1 MRVRYSP
8 RIARW
13 IAEREGKA
21 LAADGSLEMEHP
33 LPDWEWG
40 MRHVLQYGRDAEVVE
55 PAALRERLKARLDE
69 RLAVLAR

>member
-1 MRVRYSP
+1 
-8 RIARW
+8 
-13 IAEREGKA
+13 
-21 LAADGSLEMEHP
+21 MEHP
-33 LPDWEWG
+33 LADWEWG